1 VLEEVALRQES
12 FARGLQSTPK
22 GDDLGRKIRIH
33 GDLHLGQGLR
43 SDGRWYIVDLEG
55 EPLRRSANGGSSRR
69 RSETCGHAAL
79 GSTTPSGRPHPA
91 RRRCAARLG
100 GAGARGLPSGYFP
113 EVERTGILPAAWAVT
128 EELLRLFELEKAV
141 YELAYEVA
149 HRPEWAAIPAE
160 CIVALLDREA
170 EA

>member
-1 VLEEVALRQES
+1 
-12 FARGLQSTPK
+12 
-22 GDDLGRKIRIH
+22 
-33 GDLHLGQGLR
+33 
-43 SDGRWYIVDLEG
+43 
-55 EPLRRSANGGSSRR
+55 
-69 RSETCGHAAL
+69 
-79 GSTTPSGRPHPA
+79 
-91 RRRCAARLG
+91 
-100 GAGARGLPSGYFP
+100 
-113 EVERTGILPAAWAVT
+113 VT